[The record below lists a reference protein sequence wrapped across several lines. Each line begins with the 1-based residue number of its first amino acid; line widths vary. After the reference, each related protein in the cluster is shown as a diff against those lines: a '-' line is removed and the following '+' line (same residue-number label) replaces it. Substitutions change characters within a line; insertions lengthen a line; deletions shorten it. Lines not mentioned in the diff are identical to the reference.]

1 MVYWINT
8 HLLIS
13 LVPLNSGREKMYDVV
28 IETIQNLPAF
38 MASIFTYASNPG
50 LIMSVVLLMV

>member
-1 MVYWINT
+1 MVVFA
-8 HLLIS
+8 L
-13 LVPLNSGREKMYDVV
+13 LNSGREKMYDVV

-50 LIMSVVLLMV
+50 LIISVVLLMV